1 MSDRIALLPDSVANQ
16 IAAGEV
22 VQRPASVVKE
32 LLENAIDA
40 EAKGVDLII
49 KDAGRTA
56 IQVVDDGCGMSPTD
70 ARLSF
75 ARHATSKI
83 KTTADLFQITTK
95 GFRGEALA
103 AIAAVAQVEMKSKTE
118 GAETATFLQIE
129 GSEVKKQEPIQA
141 AKGTAI
147 AVKKLFY
154 NVPARRNFLKSDPIE
169 LRHIIDEF
177 ERIALAHSQVGFRL
191 LSNGKELFH
200 LPPENLRQR
209 IVHIFGKKMDEKL
222 VPIAERTKI
231 IQIAGFI
238 GKSDAARKKRGEQFF
253 FVNRRFI
260 KNPYL
265 NHGILAAYEGLLTPG
280 SYPPYFIFFA
290 VDPGKVDVNIHP
302 TKTEIKFE
310 DEKSIYSILRS
321 SVRHA
326 LGMYNVT
333 PTLDFSS
340 NPDLEISQSETRTIR
355 QPQIRVDRDFNPF
368 ANSFQREKVSPAES
382 QAWRDLYRESGG
394 AETEVT
400 QVEIDST
407 SDGASYMQVHKQY
420 ILVQTQNG
428 LLLIHQYRAHQRV
441 LYDKFLKSLQEG
453 RALGQRLLFP
463 VAIELSPSDIQSF
476 DLLSADLRKLGFDFE
491 LKKSTLRIRGAPT
504 ELEPENIAQTLE
516 KFLEQ
521 AQSRAAPDPKLK
533 EATALTIASQ
543 AAIRKGHTLTV
554 PEMQRLVNAL
564 FASRESSFS
573 PQGKRIYNTLPLSE
587 ITRQFHR

>member
-40 EAKGVDLII
+40 EAKGVDLIV

-177 ERIALAHSQVGFRL
+177 ERIALAHSQVGFKL

-222 VPIAERTKI
+222 VPLAEQTEI

-253 FVNRRFI
+253 FVNGRFI

-265 NHGILAAYEGLLTPG
+265 NHGILTAYEGLLTPG

-290 VDPGKVDVNIHP
+290 VDPGKIDVNIHP

-333 PTLDFSS
+333 PSLDFSS
-340 NPDLEISQSETRTIR
+340 NPDLEVDPSNTRSPR
-355 QPQIRVDRDFNPF
+355 QPQVRVDRDFNPF
-368 ANSFQREKVSPAES
+368 ATPPQHKRASPSES
-382 QAWRDLYRESGG
+382 QAWREFYREGRR
-394 AETEVT
+394 AET
-400 QVEIDST
+400 QKAQREIDST

-453 RALGQRLLFP
+453 RALSQRLLFP
-463 VAIELSPSDIQSF
+463 VAIELGPSDIQSF

-491 LKKSTLRIRGAPT
+491 LKKSTLRISGAPT

-516 KFLEQ
+516 KLLEQ
-521 AQSRAAPDPKLK
+521 AQSRTAPDPKLK
-533 EATALTIASQ
+533 ETTALTIASQ

-554 PEMQRLVNAL
+554 PEMQRLVDAL
-564 FASRESSFS
+564 FASRENSFS

-587 ITRQFHR
+587 ITRPFHR